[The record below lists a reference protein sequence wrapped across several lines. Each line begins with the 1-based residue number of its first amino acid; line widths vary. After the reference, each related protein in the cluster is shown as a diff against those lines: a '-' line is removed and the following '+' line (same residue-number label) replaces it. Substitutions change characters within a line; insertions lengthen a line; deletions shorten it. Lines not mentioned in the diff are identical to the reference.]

1 MKKPLI
7 YILLGLALMLS
18 IWGIVAKCGGNQKPV
33 TKADEIN
40 SITKALKDAKAK
52 SDSIVDAL
60 SDSAVDAE
68 YERKRAE
75 NNR

>member
-7 YILLGLALMLS
+7 YILLGLVVMFS

-40 SITKALKDAKAK
+40 TINKALKDAKVK

-60 SDSAVDAE
+60 PDSAVNAE

-75 NNR
+75 NK